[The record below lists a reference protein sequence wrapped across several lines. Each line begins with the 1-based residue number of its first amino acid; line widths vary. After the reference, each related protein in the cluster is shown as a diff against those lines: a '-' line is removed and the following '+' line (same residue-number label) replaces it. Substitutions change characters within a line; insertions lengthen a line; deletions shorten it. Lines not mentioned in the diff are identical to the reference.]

1 MTSNPR
7 PSSWSICAGSSPW
20 EDLFHIRLVA
30 APTNIP
36 RRTDI
41 DTPVPY
47 RQNKHVLFG
56 HQEGRCNGC
65 RREFPFRFLEVEH
78 IIPPLGKV
86 ARTISRTCSCFVPTA
101 IG

>member
-1 MTSNPR
+1 MRRQQSM
-7 PSSWSICAGSSPW
+7 G
-20 EDLFHIRLVA
+20 DLFHIRLVA

-41 DTPVPY
+41 DTPAPY

-78 IIPPLGKV
+78 IIPSRGKWPGQYRELAAALCPLQSGEGRLASGV
-86 ARTISRTCSCFVPTA
+86 RND
-101 IG
+101 